1 MPVTNHAS
9 TFQFE
14 NETSRRLTL
23 ALYQGQKTSVF
34 GYLCHSLA
42 CVAAWLSTHD
52 PAYFALLAFITAVFV
67 IRMTEFHRFNRAFKT
82 FGGLNE
88 QNPAKHWEFRF
99 LVAVS
104 LMALWLGLLSS
115 YSAIFHTYTAAT
127 MIAIGVT
134 FGTLISIVARNS
146 GSRLLIDVFM
156 WAGSV
161 PLGIAVTGVGIFTQ
175 DTALIVTG
183 AIFIPFVLSTRA
195 MAGTVRDILSTSV
208 STGLMY
214 ESMAGAFE
222 AAIRNQPNGMI
233 MFDEA
238 DRISVINPRA
248 LALLSIDA
256 VEEVKGISFRQLLEV
271 ISEKKQ
277 FGVASFTT
285 VRDQLTR
292 FYTESEQFLLVEFP
306 DATCLE
312 FSLGNTF
319 DADQHIQF
327 VGKVMTLQDVT
338 EREIAGKKV
347 QSLANYDSLSNIP
360 SRRYWNELVLDAAKN
375 MAADESIAI
384 SVFDIDR
391 FKLINDTM
399 GHGIGDT
406 AIRLV
411 ASKLQEIKDPRV
423 IYGRYGGDEFVLAFC
438 GLKKG
443 ENVSE
448 LFDDAF
454 NRINSTYVIGGQ
466 KVEITVSGGV
476 YVHTE
481 GAFSLTDAISKADD
495 ALRKVKQNP
504 IKAWLQFTR
513 DMELDHARNVAMKA
527 AIKDAVAAGEFKV
540 VYQPMFSPDGS
551 MFDCCEALARWEHPE
566 LGTISPGEFI
576 PIAENIG
583 AIHAV
588 SQAILL
594 QACRDCQTWPDGTA
608 VSVNLSTLDLA
619 HPEVLPMVRNCLS
632 VTNLEPSRLHIEVT
646 ETVLPMEFDLIAKT
660 IQSLRSLGIKIA
672 LDDFGTGY
680 SSLSYLNKLKIDK
693 VKIDQSF
700 IRNVNV
706 DAQARKLFNAIV
718 SLSAEMEFD
727 IIVEGVE
734 TPEQLEVARESGNVH
749 RVQGY
754 IFSRP
759 EPSDRIIERLNQ
771 GPTPPTPMGRNNFVK
786 LDQFRKNRK

>member
-1 MPVTNHAS
+1 MAVTNTAS
-9 TFQFE
+9 NYEFE
-14 NETSRRLTL
+14 NETGRRLTL

-42 CVAAWLSTHD
+42 CLAAWLATHD
-52 PAYFALLAFITAVFV
+52 PAYFALLAFITAVFS
-67 IRMTEFHRFNRAFKT
+67 IRMSEFHRFNRAFKS

-104 LMALWLGLLSS
+104 LMAVWLGLLSS
-115 YSAIFHTYTAAT
+115 YSVMFHTYSAAT

-146 GSRLLIDVFM
+146 GSKALIDVFM
-156 WAGSV
+156 WAGSL
-161 PLGIAVTGVGIFTQ
+161 PLGLAVTGVGILTE

-195 MAGTVRDILSTSV
+195 MARTVRDIFSTSV

-248 LALLSIDA
+248 LALLSIDD
-256 VEEVKGISFRQLLEV
+256 EEVKGISFRQLLDV
-271 ISEKKQ
+271 ISEKKN
-277 FGVASFTT
+277 FETSSFSGA
-285 VRDQLTR
+285 RDQLTR
-292 FYTESEQFLLVEFP
+292 FYTDSKKFLLIEFP
-306 DATCLE
+306 DGIFLE
-312 FSLGNTF
+312 FGLGNTY

-327 VGKVMTLQDVT
+327 AGKVMTLQDVT

-347 QSLANYDSLSNIP
+347 QSLANFDSLSNIP
-360 SRRYWNELVLDAAKN
+360 SRRYWNELVRHAERS
-375 MAADESIAI
+375 MAADEFIAI

-411 ASKLQEIKDPRV
+411 ASKLQEIKDPRA

-443 ENVSE
+443 ERVSE
-448 LFDDAF
+448 LFDDVF

-476 YVHTE
+476 YIHTD
-481 GAFSLTDAISKADD
+481 GKFSLTDAISKADD

-504 IKAWLQFTR
+504 VKAWLQFTH

-551 MFDCCEALARWEHPE
+551 MFDCCEALARWDHPE

-576 PIAENIG
+576 PVAEDIG

-619 HPEVLPMVRNCLS
+619 HPEVLTMVKNCLCA
-632 VTNLEPSRLHIEVT
+632 TNLEPSRLHIEVT
-646 ETVLPMEFDLIAKT
+646 ETVLPMQFDLIAKT

-700 IRNVNV
+700 IRNVNL

-734 TPEQLEVARESGNVH
+734 TLEQLEVARESGNVH

-759 EPSDRIIERLNQ
+759 ETSESIIERLNAA
-771 GPTPPTPMGRNNFVK
+771 PTPPTPVKRNNFVK
-786 LDQFRKNRK
+786 LDQFRKNRH